1 MYVSFSSCVDK
12 NSFIGFNFHV
22 WLFNSHYFLTFA
34 QLSQDLIQ
42 PYITSLT
49 SMKAEQTIE
58 TAKDSSGAR
67 VIEAFLASN
76 AATKQKR
83 KLINKYALL
92 FYVIWLF
99 YYFMNDRFHSVA
111 LFI

>member
-1 MYVSFSSCVDK
+1 M
-12 NSFIGFNFHV
+12 
-22 WLFNSHYFLTFA
+22 
-34 QLSQDLIQ
+34 Q
-42 PYITSLT
+42 PYITSFT
-49 SMKAEQTIE
+49 SMKAEHTIE

-83 KLINKYALL
+83 RLIIKYALL
-92 FYVIWLF
+92 LYVIWLF
-99 YYFMNDRFHSVA
+99 VYFKTGRVHSVVA